1 MGFNVTGPYPKSAEG
16 FCWCLDVIDYFTGKS
31 WSFPLWTKAEAYGAV
46 KALILK
52 MENADRPPEGIEIYQ
67 SDHGVKVIMS
77 TEFRAFLDERGIFWR
92 TAPRR
97 NPSYNGVVKRHI
109 QSKTNMMRSSDSLV
123 FLTTNGTMRDRLQC
137 LQWTEFQE
145 EVVRHL
151 TSYITYSLL

>member
-1 MGFNVTGPYPKSAEG
+1 MRQAPFVNAGEQCDRPRQILGFDVTGPYPKSVEG

-31 WSFPLWTKAEAYGAV
+31 WSFPLRTKAEAYGAA

-67 SDHGVKVIMS
+67 SDHGGEVIMS

-97 NPSYNGVVKRHI
+97 TPNYHGIVERHSI
-109 QSKTNMMRSSDSLV
+109 
-123 FLTTNGTMRDRLQC
+123 
-137 LQWTEFQE
+137 
-145 EVVRHL
+145 
-151 TSYITYSLL
+151 